1 MILQKEGLGLFNE
14 ITKEQAETIY
24 RDYSS
29 YVFQA
34 ALFLTKSRT
43 LADDITQE
51 TFIQIFRKYNTFD
64 KTKPFKPW
72 IYKITLNI
80 TRNMLRKYKWL
91 HFLGDMPDGVALN
104 NVEDSVIKSEGEREI
119 LKEINK
125 LPQKS
130 KEIIVLHYYAEL
142 KLNEIVEVLNI
153 PLGTCKS
160 RLNTALTILRKNLP
174 EEFKRGGDNL
184 ESV

>member
-1 MILQKEGLGLFNE
+1 LFNE
-14 ITKEQAETIY
+14 ITKEQAEAIY
-24 RDYSS
+24 NDYSA
-29 YVFQA
+29 YVFQT

-51 TFIQIFRKYNTFD
+51 TFIQIFRKYYTFD
-64 KTKPFKPW
+64 LTKPLKPW

-80 TRNMLRKYKWL
+80 TRNMQRRHKWL
-91 HFLGDMPDGVALN
+91 HFLGDMPEKVDLH
-104 NVEDSVIKSEGEREI
+104 NVEDEVLKSEEEKEI
-119 LKEINK
+119 LNEINK

-160 RLNTALTILRKNLP
+160 RLNTALTILRRNLP
-174 EEFKRGGDNL
+174 EEFKRGRDNL
-184 ESV
+184 ESI

>member
-1 MILQKEGLGLFNE
+1 VKKEGPELTEE
-14 ITKEQAETIY
+14 ITKEQAEAIY
-24 RDYSS
+24 KEYST
-29 YVFQA
+29 YVFQT

-43 LADDITQE
+43 MADDVTQE
-51 TFIQIFRKYNTFD
+51 TFIQIFRKYYTID
-64 KTKPFKPW
+64 LTRSLKPW

-91 HFLGDMPDGVALN
+91 KFLGEIPETIDVH
-104 NVEDSVIKSEGEREI
+104 NVEENI
-119 LKEINK
+119 LKNEEGQELLKHINK

-142 KLNEIVEVLNI
+142 KLMEITEVLNI

-160 RLNTALTILRKNLP
+160 RLNTALTILRTNLP
-174 EEFKRGGDNL
+174 KEFNSGGDRI

>member
-1 MILQKEGLGLFNE
+1 MFDE
-14 ITKEQAETIY
+14 ITKEQAEAIY
-24 RDYSS
+24 EEYSA
-29 YVFQA
+29 YVFKT

-43 LADDITQE
+43 IADDVTQE
-51 TFIQIFRKYNTFD
+51 TFIQIFRKYYTFD
-64 KTKPFKPW
+64 LTKPIKPW

-80 TRNMLRKYKWL
+80 TRNMLRRHKWL
-91 HFLGDMPDGVALN
+91 HLFGDMTETVDLY
-104 NVEDSVIKSEGEREI
+104 NVEDSVLKGEEEREI
-119 LKEINK
+119 LSEINK

-160 RLNTALTILRKNLP
+160 RLNTALTILRRNLP
-174 EEFKRGGDNL
+174 EDYKRGVNRI
-184 ESV
+184 ESI

>member
-1 MILQKEGLGLFNE
+1 LQKGELGLFNE
-14 ITKEQAETIY
+14 ITKEQAEAIY
-24 RDYSS
+24 EEYSA
-29 YVFQA
+29 YVFKT

-51 TFIQIFRKYNTFD
+51 TFIQIFRKYYTFD
-64 KTKPFKPW
+64 LSKPLKPW

-91 HFLGDMPDGVALN
+91 KFLGDIPETVDVHNVEEDILN
-104 NVEDSVIKSEGEREI
+104 NEKGQEL
-119 LKEINK
+119 LKHINK

-142 KLNEIVEVLNI
+142 KLTEITEVLNI

-174 EEFKRGGDNL
+174 KEFSSGGDRI

>member
-14 ITKEQAETIY
+14 ITKEQAEEIY
-24 RDYSS
+24 KDYST
-29 YVFQA
+29 YVFQT

-64 KTKPFKPW
+64 LTKPLKPW

-80 TRNMLRKYKWL
+80 TRNMLRKHKWL
-91 HFLGDMPDGVALN
+91 HFLGDMPDVVALN
-104 NVEDSVIKSEGEREI
+104 NVEDTVIKSEGEREI
-119 LKEINK
+119 LTEINK

-160 RLNTALTILRKNLP
+160 RLNTALTILRRNLP